1 MFFFKV
7 VEDLREFSEPR
18 KQIAEVVEVLIKKL
32 FVRNILLTDFGVG
45 GGDVFSCAFNELNY
59 TRHNTLN
66 GLLCEGER
74 DRG

>member
-1 MFFFKV
+1 MSQ
-7 VEDLREFSEPR
+7 ENRLQS
-18 KQIAEVVEVLIKKL
+18 VEVLIKKL
-32 FVRNILLTDFGVG
+32 FVRNVLLTDFGVG